1 MVSAPRV
8 PSDDQKRDGNAQ
20 ARGPAFPRGSR
31 CVRRRGPRFSAPP
44 RSRGA
49 PRRGASGAWAG
60 RRENLLGE
68 EENPGMD
75 LEGYA
80 QSDLSKKLTSC
91 QRSLKNLFKRS
102 LSLTHPSHRP
112 GVARQPG
119 STDPAL
125 SSCSGLAP
133 RLPSVSERPTRPG
146 PPTQARTAASPAGRR
161 LPAPPPAV

>member
-1 MVSAPRV
+1 
-8 PSDDQKRDGNAQ
+8 
-20 ARGPAFPRGSR
+20 
-31 CVRRRGPRFSAPP
+31 
-44 RSRGA
+44 
-49 PRRGASGAWAG
+49 
-60 RRENLLGE
+60 
-68 EENPGMD
+68 MD

-102 LSLTHPSHRP
+102 LSLTPPSHRP

-133 RLPSVSERPTRPG
+133 HPPSVSERPKRPG
-146 PPTQARTAASPAGRR
+146 PPTQARTAASPTGRR